1 MKRRIDPVAISS
13 VGDYLK
19 TQLDEYKSL
28 KQKVLNDIE
37 SIRNV
42 YKGADAELII
52 NKYKERI
59 NNLDSIMLNYENYAI
74 YTQKISGK
82 YQENLNKAKKDINSS
97 LENLDSNNS
106 AFIDSESVFSSEIL
120 EGDNNFH
127 EI

>member
-1 MKRRIDPVAISS
+1 MKRRIDPIAISS
-13 VGDYLK
+13 VGDYLR

-106 AFIDSESVFSSEIL
+106 AFIDSESVFSSGML

>member
-1 MKRRIDPVAISS
+1 MKRRIDPIAISS
-13 VGDYLK
+13 VGDYLR

-59 NNLDSIMLNYENYAI
+59 NNLDIIMLNYENYAI

>member
-13 VGDYLK
+13 VGDYLR

-120 EGDNNFH
+120 EGNNKFH

>member
-1 MKRRIDPVAISS
+1 MKRRIDPIAISS

-106 AFIDSESVFSSEIL
+106 AFIDSENIFSTEIL
-120 EGDNNFH
+120 EGDNNLH

>member
-106 AFIDSESVFSSEIL
+106 AFIDSESVFSTEIL
-120 EGDNNFH
+120 EGDNNLH

>member
-28 KQKVLNDIE
+28 KQKILTDIE

>member
-1 MKRRIDPVAISS
+1 MKRRIDPIAISS

-106 AFIDSESVFSSEIL
+106 VFVDNESVFSSEIL

>member
-1 MKRRIDPVAISS
+1 MKRRIDPIAISS

>member
-59 NNLDSIMLNYENYAI
+59 NNLDIIMLNYENYAI

-106 AFIDSESVFSSEIL
+106 AFIDSESVFSTEIL
-120 EGDNNFH
+120 EGDNNLH

>member
-106 AFIDSESVFSSEIL
+106 AFIDSESVFSSEML
-120 EGDNNFH
+120 KGDNNFH

>member
-1 MKRRIDPVAISS
+1 MKRRIDPIAISS

-19 TQLDEYKSL
+19 TQLDEYKNL

>member
-1 MKRRIDPVAISS
+1 MKIRIDPIAISS

-59 NNLDSIMLNYENYAI
+59 NNLDIIMLNYENYAI

>member
-1 MKRRIDPVAISS
+1 MKRRIDPIAISS

-59 NNLDSIMLNYENYAI
+59 NNLDIIMLNYENYAI

-97 LENLDSNNS
+97 LENLDSNSS

>member
-1 MKRRIDPVAISS
+1 MKRRIDPIAISS

-59 NNLDSIMLNYENYAI
+59 NNLDIIMLNYENYAI

-106 AFIDSESVFSSEIL
+106 AFIDSDSVFSSEIL

>member
-19 TQLDEYKSL
+19 TQLDEYKNL

>member
-1 MKRRIDPVAISS
+1 MKRRIDTVAISS
-13 VGDYLK
+13 VGDYLR

-28 KQKVLNDIE
+28 KQKILADIE
-37 SIRNV
+37 NIKNV

-59 NNLDSIMLNYENYAI
+59 NKLDSIMLNYENYAI

-106 AFIDSESVFSSEIL
+106 VFVDNESVFSTEIL
-120 EGDNNFH
+120 GGDKNLH

>member
-106 AFIDSESVFSSEIL
+106 AFIDSESIFSTEIL
-120 EGDNNFH
+120 EGDNNLH

>member
-1 MKRRIDPVAISS
+1 MKRRIDPIAISS

-59 NNLDSIMLNYENYAI
+59 NNLDIIMLNYENYAI

>member
-1 MKRRIDPVAISS
+1 MKRRIDPIAISS
-13 VGDYLK
+13 VGDYLR
-19 TQLDEYKSL
+19 TQLDEHKSL

-59 NNLDSIMLNYENYAI
+59 NNLDIIMLNYENYAI

-97 LENLDSNNS
+97 LENLDSNSS

>member
-106 AFIDSESVFSSEIL
+106 VFIDSENIFSTEIL
-120 EGDNNFH
+120 EGDNNLH

>member
-1 MKRRIDPVAISS
+1 MKRRIDPIAISS
-13 VGDYLK
+13 VGDYLR

-28 KQKVLNDIE
+28 KKKVLNDIE

>member
-28 KQKVLNDIE
+28 KQKILTDIE

-82 YQENLNKAKKDINSS
+82 YQENLNKAKNDINSS
-97 LENLDSNNS
+97 LENLDSNSS

>member
-1 MKRRIDPVAISS
+1 MKRRIDPIAISS
-13 VGDYLK
+13 VGDYLR

-106 AFIDSESVFSSEIL
+106 AFIDSESVFSTEIL
-120 EGDNNFH
+120 EGDNNLH

>member
-59 NNLDSIMLNYENYAI
+59 NNLDIIMLNYENYAI

-97 LENLDSNNS
+97 LENLDSNSS
-106 AFIDSESVFSSEIL
+106 AFIDSESVFS
-120 EGDNNFH
+120 
-127 EI
+127 

>member
-1 MKRRIDPVAISS
+1 MKRRIDPIAISS
-13 VGDYLK
+13 VGDYLR

>member
-97 LENLDSNNS
+97 LENLDSNSS

>member
-1 MKRRIDPVAISS
+1 MKRRIDPIAISS

-19 TQLDEYKSL
+19 TQLDEYKNL

-120 EGDNNFH
+120 EGDNNLH

>member
-1 MKRRIDPVAISS
+1 MKRRIDPIAISS

-106 AFIDSESVFSSEIL
+106 AFIDSESIFSTEIL
-120 EGDNNFH
+120 EGDNNLH

>member
-1 MKRRIDPVAISS
+1 MKRRIDPIAISS
-13 VGDYLK
+13 VGNYLK
-19 TQLDEYKSL
+19 TQLDEYNSL

-59 NNLDSIMLNYENYAI
+59 NNLDIIMLNYENYAI

-106 AFIDSESVFSSEIL
+106 AFIDSESIFSTEIL
-120 EGDNNFH
+120 EGDNNLH

>member
-106 AFIDSESVFSSEIL
+106 AFIDSESVFSSGML
-120 EGDNNFH
+120 EGYNNFH

>member
-1 MKRRIDPVAISS
+1 MKRRIDPIAISS
-13 VGDYLK
+13 VGDYLR

-106 AFIDSESVFSSEIL
+106 AFIDSESVFSSEML

>member
-1 MKRRIDPVAISS
+1 MKRRIDPIAISS
-13 VGDYLK
+13 VGDYLR

-106 AFIDSESVFSSEIL
+106 AFIDSESVFSSEML
-120 EGDNNFH
+120 KGDNNFH

>member
-13 VGDYLK
+13 VGDYLR
-19 TQLDEYKSL
+19 TQLDEYKNL

>member
-1 MKRRIDPVAISS
+1 MKRRIDPIAISS

-59 NNLDSIMLNYENYAI
+59 NNLDIIMLNYENYAI

-120 EGDNNFH
+120 EGDNNLH

>member
-74 YTQKISGK
+74 YTQKISSK

-106 AFIDSESVFSSEIL
+106 AFMIDKSCFLSLKRNVK
-120 EGDNNFH
+120 
-127 EI
+127 

>member
-1 MKRRIDPVAISS
+1 MKRRIDPIAISS

-19 TQLDEYKSL
+19 TQLDEYKNL
-28 KQKVLNDIE
+28 KQKILTDIE

-106 AFIDSESVFSSEIL
+106 VFVDNESVFSSEIL

>member
-1 MKRRIDPVAISS
+1 MKRRIDPIAISS

-42 YKGADAELII
+42 YKGSDAELII

-59 NNLDSIMLNYENYAI
+59 NNLDIIMLNYENYAI

>member
-1 MKRRIDPVAISS
+1 MKRRIDPIAISS

-59 NNLDSIMLNYENYAI
+59 NNLDIIMLNYENYAI

-82 YQENLNKAKKDINSS
+82 YQENLNKATKDINSS

>member
-106 AFIDSESVFSSEIL
+106 AFIDSESIFSSEIL
-120 EGDNNFH
+120 EGDNNLH

>member
-59 NNLDSIMLNYENYAI
+59 NNLDIIMLNYENYAI

-106 AFIDSESVFSSEIL
+106 AFIDSESIFSTEIL
-120 EGDNNFH
+120 EGDNNLH